1 MLAFFNQP
9 DCVPGCDQQ
18 RPGALGHGYGLNH
31 RIVKIMEEIFL
42 DNTTSPFVLQWDL
55 GCAGLRA
62 SPDGASGSSAHMV
75 GTASF
80 TPLPKRRGRPRRP
93 VVGAGY
99 GYVGASLTSLIYATN
114 FIMYFGLEGSIM
126 AAAIH
131 AYFQVIPLWL
141 IMIVVGIGI
150 IPLNWYGIRQ
160 LDAFQK
166 WSIPIYIILLIG
178 GIGASMTMHLPHS
191 TDWISYLPAGAAIG
205 GGGLL
210 ACLGMMNGS
219 VGIQALLVSDYGRF
233 IRKDEFKIGSFF
245 VGFGSQFVCFF
256 VAGLIGIWFGVRY
269 NEVNPGVF
277 FVSAIGVWGALFA
290 ILTQLRIN
298 VTNMYSGSLSLSNFF
313 EHIFHFVPGRV
324 FWVATTAIVATVA
337 MLFGILNYL
346 GPLLT
351 WQGVFLFAWLASL
364 LADII
369 VVKGWLKIG
378 TSAAMIEYRPSHL
391 RGWNPVGVVS
401 LIISCAIGTLMVFGV
416 MGSFWASTAAFASA
430 VIELILYLLFSVI
443 ANGRFDSVKP
453 LPKEEV
459 LES

>member
-1 MLAFFNQP
+1 MAEIAAQKDEVKEDYALERVPEGARRHWPGIFNIT
-9 DCVPGCDQQ
+9 VGVSTAMVFMNY
-18 RPGALGHGYGLNH
+18 GALMAIQHGTVNAIIAEIYATIVAGGLGMLVAYYAAKNGFN
-31 RIVKIMEEIFL
+31 VNIM
-42 DNTTSPFVLQWDL
+42 
-55 GCAGLRA
+55 AR
-62 SPDGASGSSAHMV
+62 
-75 GTASF
+75 
-80 TPLPKRRGRPRRP
+80 
-93 VVGAGY
+93 GAGY